1 MSESNDPQ
9 HQIAERLS
17 AEVNEPSTSSKEDN
31 SNDLHLKA
39 DKNAFQAN
47 KPQTAETADGNNESQ
62 SEGWFDT
69 VRGAALV
76 GKASFPDQIDYY
88 DPEEDEIV

>member
-1 MSESNDPQ
+1 MSESNDTQ

-17 AEVNEPSTSSKEDN
+17 AEVNEPSTSAREDN
-31 SNDLHLKA
+31 GIDLHLKA
-39 DKNAFQAN
+39 DKAAFQD
-47 KPQTAETADGNNESQ
+47 KDVTTGEAEGSDQGQN
-62 SEGWFDT
+62 EGWFET
-69 VRGAALV
+69 IRGAAMV